1 MHEWCR
7 EFELED
13 AQGPGGGLNTH
24 TVHFAWMR
32 WFKYA
37 KANDRLKRLFH
48 GMPLCITAS
57 IDRLLLSKEVFKVR
71 RVQYFNELDEVD
83 RRNEYAQT
91 TISNFSDHYA
101 GALELKMKVGLRL
114 VMLTQK

>member
-1 MHEWCR
+1 MHVARSLKGVVSLNDTLNMETGEPVPKVGLETAEIFLKSRTKEMHERCR

-37 KANDRLKRLFH
+37 KANDRLNGCFMGCH
-48 GMPLCITAS
+48 
-57 IDRLLLSKEVFKVR
+57 
-71 RVQYFNELDEVD
+71 RVLQ
-83 RRNEYAQT
+83 Q
-91 TISNFSDHYA
+91 
-101 GALELKMKVGLRL
+101 G
-114 VMLTQK
+114 